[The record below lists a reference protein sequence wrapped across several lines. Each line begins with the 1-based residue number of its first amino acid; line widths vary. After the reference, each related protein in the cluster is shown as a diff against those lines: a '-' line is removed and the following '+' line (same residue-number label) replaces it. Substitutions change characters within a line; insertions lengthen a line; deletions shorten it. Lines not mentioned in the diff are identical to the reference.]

1 MKLDSLNSL
10 SSCAFIAAY
19 HEVLGEDGLPAN
31 GAKETTGLATICDRL
46 SNKFSPTCACGLA
59 QQIGRS
65 AFLHLVRSAAGMD
78 RLTDQAFRLLPSKQ
92 RLAKGLESLE
102 KLVEDLFGIPVQI
115 VEGRDMIRLETRE
128 CEQGHALIPHLEIG
142 FIQEYIHWVCSNK
155 VLPVSLRA
163 QAPGWSIQIGKQ
175 PLES

>member
-10 SSCAFIAAY
+10 SSCAFNAAY

-31 GAKETTGLATICDRL
+31 GAIETTGPSAICDRL
-46 SNKFSPTCACGLA
+46 SKKFPPTCARGLA

-65 AFLHLVRSAAGMD
+65 AFLHLVRSAAGMN
-78 RLTDQAFRLLPSKQ
+78 RVTDQTFRLLPSIQ
-92 RLAKGLESLE
+92 HLAKGLEPLK
-102 KLVEDLFGIPVQI
+102 KLVEDLFDIPVQI
-115 VEGRDMIRLETRE
+115 VDGRDMIRLETRE

-155 VLPVSLRA
+155 VFPVSLRA